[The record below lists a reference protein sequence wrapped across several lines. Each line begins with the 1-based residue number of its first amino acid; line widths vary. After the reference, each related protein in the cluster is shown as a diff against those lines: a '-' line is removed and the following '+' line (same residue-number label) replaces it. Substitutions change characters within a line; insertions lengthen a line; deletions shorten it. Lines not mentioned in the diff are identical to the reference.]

1 LPLYNA
7 NRPQRDCTP
16 SPTKEKEIKELYMT
30 HKAKILIIDD
40 EDVICNGC
48 KQTLEKD
55 GFEVDYAQNGIVG
68 LAKLHDKA
76 YDIVLIDLMMPQIKG
91 LDVLESVR
99 RYDPDIVKIIIT
111 GFATEAVITEALHKG
126 AYDYLA
132 KPFSANELREII
144 QRAFQARKNNHPQ
157 PVADI

>member
-1 LPLYNA
+1 
-7 NRPQRDCTP
+7 
-16 SPTKEKEIKELYMT
+16 MT
-30 HKAKILIIDD
+30 RKAKILIIDD
-40 EDVICNGC
+40 EDVICKGC

-91 LDVLESVR
+91 MDVLEAVR
-99 RYDPDIVKIIIT
+99 KYDPNIINIIIT
-111 GFATEAVITEALHKG
+111 GYAIEQVVARAIEKG

-132 KPFSANELREII
+132 KPFSANELRDII
-144 QRAFQARKNNHPQ
+144 QRALRARNNNHLQ
-157 PVADI
+157 PVSEI

>member
-1 LPLYNA
+1 
-7 NRPQRDCTP
+7 
-16 SPTKEKEIKELYMT
+16 MT
-30 HKAKILIIDD
+30 NKAKILIIDD
-40 EDVICNGC
+40 EDVICKGC

-55 GFEVDYAQNGIVG
+55 AFEVDYAKNGLVG

-91 LDVLESVR
+91 MDVLESVKK
-99 RYDPDIVKIIIT
+99 YDPDIVKIIIT
-111 GFATEAVITEALHKG
+111 GYATEQVITEALEKG

-144 QRAFQARKNNHPQ
+144 QRALQARKNNHPQ
-157 PVADI
+157 LASQI

>member
-1 LPLYNA
+1 M
-7 NRPQRDCTP
+7 TP
-16 SPTKEKEIKELYMT
+16 
-30 HKAKILIIDD
+30 KAKILIIDD
-40 EDVICNGC
+40 EDVICKGC

-76 YDIVLIDLMMPQIKG
+76 YHIVLIDLMMPQIKG
-91 LDVLESVR
+91 LDVLESVKK
-99 RYDPDIVKIIIT
+99 YDPDIVKIIIT
-111 GFATEAVITEALHKG
+111 GFATEQVITEALKKG

-144 QRAFQARKNNHPQ
+144 KRALQAPKNNHPQ